1 MKASI
6 ALPCSTIKRVWQ
18 EEGKVSPSS
27 PPRPFSFVTG
37 LLFKKRPKVV
47 SRPRWWPPPLE
58 QLLFLSPYVVWCCVP
73 SYISR
78 TERMHIISPPFF
90 WLLVSI
96 PNTGLYISICP
107 RVWDRHTVSYRSH
120 DPTFLSALSFRLNL
134 STFPIPS
141 IHPSRRRRGFS
152 SLYFSA
158 LIMMQSPGT

>member
-1 MKASI
+1 
-6 ALPCSTIKRVWQ
+6 
-18 EEGKVSPSS
+18 
-27 PPRPFSFVTG
+27 VTG
-37 LLFKKRPKVV
+37 LLFKKRAKVV
-47 SRPRWWPPPLE
+47 TRPRWWPPPLE

-141 IHPSRRRRGFS
+141 IHPSIQTQKGVLFSLLFSLNYDAELRNITHRRMTSHTAGEWGSCMHGLLRWK
-152 SLYFSA
+152 A
-158 LIMMQSPGT
+158 EADGT